1 MPGPDHKQPS
11 GCVVIPLSF
20 SILPRLLSN
29 PNLLIHACSGIQ
41 PGLGGTKSVTK
52 DVMRAELLLA
62 TPFVKEVTV
71 VTCGDEEEEGG
82 KVSASDAPLAV
93 QGLYDWATLVR

>member
-1 MPGPDHKQPS
+1 M
-11 GCVVIPLSF
+11 
-20 SILPRLLSN
+20 
-29 PNLLIHACSGIQ
+29 
-41 PGLGGTKSVTK
+41 TK